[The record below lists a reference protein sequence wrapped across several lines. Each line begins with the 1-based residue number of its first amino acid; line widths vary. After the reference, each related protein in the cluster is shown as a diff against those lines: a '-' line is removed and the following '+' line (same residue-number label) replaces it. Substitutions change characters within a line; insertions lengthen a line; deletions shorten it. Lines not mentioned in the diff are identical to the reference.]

1 MAPSIAYGPTGLG
14 TAGLR
19 IAGVAPPGRPSVPQA
34 RGFPGAP
41 TGKERASSEEAS
53 EESSGGADCPEPRDG
68 EQPVRPIPGIHY
80 HPAIQPDPALVA
92 EVDRRTRQWATG
104 LDLIPPEWDDQ
115 FEGFGFGRSV
125 CLAHPDFADVERLVV
140 AARMLVAENAV
151 DDCYCE
157 DHGGSPE
164 GLGGRLALAH
174 SALDPLHSTPEYEA
188 EWEDGMAADAPLR
201 AYRSAMEH
209 VVRWAAPAQADR
221 LRHDLARLHLGYLAE
236 AAWSLDEV
244 TPPVWQY
251 LVMRQFNNF
260 RPCLTLTDLVAG
272 YELPATLQALP
283 AVQRLNA
290 LAGNAS
296 TLVNDLYSYT
306 KEKRSKRPHLNLP
319 VVIARRDHLPEREA
333 YLKAV
338 EVHNAIMRQ
347 FEAESEQLTA
357 RLPDPV
363 LARYLTGLAAWVSG
377 NHEWHST
384 NHHRYTLPD
393 FWPQENAA

>member
-1 MAPSIAYGPTGLG
+1 MAPSIPYGPTGLG

-19 IAGVAPPGRPSVPQA
+19 VAGAVPPEQEEKQQGGKKQEQ
-34 RGFPGAP
+34 RG
-41 TGKERASSEEAS
+41 
-53 EESSGGADCPEPRDG
+53 G
-68 EQPVRPIPGIHY
+68 EQRVRPIPGIHFR
-80 HPAIQPDPALVA
+80 AAVQPDPALVA
-92 EVDRRTRQWATG
+92 EVDRRTRQWAME
-104 LDLIPPEWDDQ
+104 LSLIPPEWEDQ
-115 FEGFGFGRSV
+115 FEGFGFGRAV
-125 CLAHPDFADVERLVV
+125 CLGHPDHADVERLVV
-140 AARMLVAENAV
+140 AARLLVAENAV

-164 GLGGRLALAH
+164 GLGARLAIAH
-174 SALDPLHSTPEYEA
+174 SALDPLQATPEYEA
-188 EWEDGMAADAPLR
+188 EWHEGMASDAPLR

-209 VVRWAAPAQADR
+209 AVRWAAPAQADR

-244 TPPVWQY
+244 TPHVWEY

-272 YELPATLQALP
+272 YELPAPLQALP

-290 LAGNAS
+290 LAGNAA

-306 KEKRSKRPHLNLP
+306 KEQRSERPHLNLP
-319 VVIARRDHLPEREA
+319 VVLARRDVLPEREA

-338 EVHNAIMRQ
+338 EIHNAIMCL
-347 FEAESEQLTA
+347 FEKESEQLSA

-384 NHHRYTLPD
+384 NTHRYTLPD
-393 FWPQENAA
+393 FWTQENAA